1 MSFSNHGLPPPDLAA
16 SVESSLTMSMT
27 AHLDSLEIWATLPG
41 ERHERTC
48 VYRRRKRDIA
58 NKMRRKKK
66 REERKRGRKESILLP
81 QGLQSS
87 SGLAWLCSVSVSSG
101 LRLFPPLVCS
111 ACWPPA
117 LHQSLSGVRHQFHCE
132 MGRPIGKL
140 VAPHTLV
147 LSLVYEK
154 PSPHP
159 VGSAGPVMDSWYFP
173 FMALMK

>member
-1 MSFSNHGLPPPDLAA
+1 MCNVILKPWLTTSRSGSLSREFPDHVNDCPSGQLGDLGDIAR
-16 SVESSLTMSMT
+16 
-27 AHLDSLEIWATLPG
+27 G
-41 ERHERTC
+41 ETC